1 MEHYKVGEVDCKWVG
16 GLEHHIADSVRKA
29 DMVAEVDQL
38 VVDMLELEA
47 RVQDMAGTQV
57 VVGETSYS
65 CYYSASE
72 DLKL

>member
-1 MEHYKVGEVDCKWVG
+1 VEHYKVGEADCKWVG
-16 GLEHHIADSVRKA
+16 GLEHHIVDSARKA

-38 VVDMLELEA
+38 VADMLELEA
-47 RVQDMAGTQV
+47 RVQDTAGTRV
-57 VVGETSYS
+57 VVGEKSYS